1 MLQRYKK
8 VDEICVFNGYKKY
21 TFLHFSVQKQCV
33 IYYKSARYKIITH
46 FYTLVY
52 IRAFII
58 VFEQLRHYFLS
69 KSQIFFLLI
78 ISDFGNLLVKLL
90 APEVLKSFIPSVD
103 FILETR

>member
-21 TFLHFSVQKQCV
+21 TFLHISVQKRCV

-46 FYTLVY
+46 FYTLVN

-58 VFEQLRHYFLS
+58 VFEQFRHYFLR
-69 KSQIFFLLI
+69 QI
-78 ISDFGNLLVKLL
+78 SN
-90 APEVLKSFIPSVD
+90 
-103 FILETR
+103 ILPINNK